1 MDRAVWQTTVY
12 GVAWSWTWLGDYIA
26 AAGKAETKAEHS
38 RTIVQQ
44 QSRVLVPPQRTLT
57 IPLSFS
63 AGTKASTQV
72 EDDDFM
78 LSTRFL
84 ELHPVTLPPT
94 NQKKVC
100 IEWRIMKTPSPN
112 DSLLKNFSLEIISN
126 DFKDHS
132 ESPVNILL
140 FSVYYLL
147 SFYPYAYTSGF
158 FLLSIQFIL
167 HIYWVPNS
175 VESTMVKRWDGT
187 QVARADQDQTHWSFW
202 VNSRNNL
209 VLTHWENLGTY
220 GVRSS

>member
-1 MDRAVWQTTVY
+1 MDRAVWQATVY
-12 GVAWSWTWLGDYIA
+12 GVAWSWTWLSDYIA

-44 QSRVLVPPQRTLT
+44 QSRVLVPLQRTLT

-100 IEWRIMKTPSPN
+100 IEWRIMKT
-112 DSLLKNFSLEIISN
+112 LLPKWFS
-126 DFKDHS
+126 FKK
-132 ESPVNILL
+132 LL
-140 FSVYYLL
+140 LL
-147 SFYPYAYTSGF
+147 SWIFNVGFWTSTFSPGCQGIKQISF
-158 FLLSIQFIL
+158 LTNTCLLSIDFWVLSSQT
-167 HIYWVPNS
+167 WVP
-175 VESTMVKRWDGT
+175 
-187 QVARADQDQTHWSFW
+187 
-202 VNSRNNL
+202 
-209 VLTHWENLGTY
+209 
-220 GVRSS
+220 

>member
-1 MDRAVWQTTVY
+1 MDRAVWQATVY

-84 ELHPVTLPPT
+84 ELHPVTSSPT

-100 IEWRIMKTPSPN
+100 IEWRIMKT
-112 DSLLKNFSLEIISN
+112 LLPKWFS
-126 DFKDHS
+126 FKK
-132 ESPVNILL
+132 LL
-140 FSVYYLL
+140 LL
-147 SFYPYAYTSGF
+147 SWIFNVGFWTSTFSPGCQGIKQISF
-158 FLLSIQFIL
+158 LTNTCLLSIDFWVLSSQT
-167 HIYWVPNS
+167 WVP
-175 VESTMVKRWDGT
+175 
-187 QVARADQDQTHWSFW
+187 
-202 VNSRNNL
+202 
-209 VLTHWENLGTY
+209 
-220 GVRSS
+220 

>member
-1 MDRAVWQTTVY
+1 MDRAVWQATVY
-12 GVAWSWTWLGDYIA
+12 GVAWSWTWLSDYIA

-112 DSLLKNFSLEIISN
+112 DSLLKNFYCWAGSSVLVFGHKSTFSPGCQGIEQIS
-126 DFKDHS
+126 FLI
-132 ESPVNILL
+132 NIC
-140 FSVYYLL
+140 
-147 SFYPYAYTSGF
+147 
-158 FLLSIQFIL
+158 LLSIGFWVVSSQT
-167 HIYWVPNS
+167 WVP
-175 VESTMVKRWDGT
+175 
-187 QVARADQDQTHWSFW
+187 
-202 VNSRNNL
+202 
-209 VLTHWENLGTY
+209 
-220 GVRSS
+220 